1 LALNGVRRFERLGKK
16 FEGDVAWEKTGIRMT
31 SEEVAEMNRLR
42 EASKVRALSSKEEQR
57 LFILNQKNQ
66 TRTRVE

>member
-1 LALNGVRRFERLGKK
+1 MSKPKGEPIS
-16 FEGDVAWEKTGIRMT
+16 GDAAWEKCGMRMT
-31 SEEVAEMNRLR
+31 SEEVAEMNQLK